1 MGRISMQEKN
11 EHLLMV
17 FENLIRIKDECS
29 GEIFSECGLSDL
41 TVKQVRYLK
50 TIDENG
56 EVTFSRLAE
65 ITRNS
70 KPTITEM
77 INKFVRKECVYRERC
92 PGDGRI
98 LYIHLTEKG
107 KKIAQAEE
115 HALQRVIERMVN
127 SLDEHELDLLIGIL
141 QKVR

>member
-1 MGRISMQEKN
+1 MRDREEYLCK
-11 EHLLMV
+11 V
-17 FENLIRIKDECS
+17 FENLIRIKNESSCS
-29 GEIFSECGLSDL
+29 LFSECGVSDM
-41 TVKQVRYLK
+41 TVKQIAYLK
-50 TIDENG
+50 TIDEQG

-77 INKFVRKECVYRERC
+77 INKFVRMECVYREQC
-92 PGDGRI
+92 PDDGRI
-98 LYIHLTEKG
+98 LYIRLTDKG
-107 KKIAQAEE
+107 KKIAQAE
-115 HALQRVIERMVN
+115 HFALQKMIEQMVN